1 MTTSILV
8 PSSLVREA
16 EDKRE
21 ATRKL
26 GTVARAAAVFRAD
39 RLVVFPDTDGE
50 RRWGEGFVTTVL
62 RYAATPPHLRKEA
75 FGTRDELEYAGVL
88 PPLRL
93 PTQTGSGSSGSGSL
107 RQGIVTAVEPEERV
121 RVTCGMQHPLS
132 LPLPDDRELRE
143 GDRVTIRIAS
153 AEPLRA
159 RLVDEPIPGFSV
171 ETAALDSALERADA
185 GVTIATS
192 RHGESLTVSR
202 LGTLVER
209 IETDGMTVAFGAPQ
223 RGLPA
228 ILDRPTDAIA
238 EESASDRFDLWLNAI
253 PQQGSDVVRT
263 EEALFAVLASLTLT
277 E

>member
-1 MTTSILV
+1 
-8 PSSLVREA
+8 
-16 EDKRE
+16 
-21 ATRKL
+21 
-26 GTVARAAAVFRAD
+26 
-39 RLVVFPDTDGE
+39 
-50 RRWGEGFVTTVL
+50 
-62 RYAATPPHLRKEA
+62 
-75 FGTRDELEYAGVL
+75 
-88 PPLRL
+88 
-93 PTQTGSGSSGSGSL
+93 
-107 RQGIVTAVEPEERV
+107 
-121 RVTCGMQHPLS
+121 MQHPLS